1 MCGILVAFYKINEVD
16 ICVCNRAL
24 DRLKLRGPDHSF
36 QELYYDNRLFFGQT
50 VLSIT
55 GNPVNVIDSYHKSYD
70 KSYDIVLNG
79 EIYNH
84 EELYCKFLK
93 NNYQSISG
101 TDTETLVN
109 LHQVLPPVNV
119 YDQLKGMFSYV
130 VYDNER
136 HRLIICRDIVGEKI
150 LYHYEDE
157 GVFILSSEIGP
168 ILELRESIKINRD
181 VLRNY
186 FYTRHLLN
194 PVNTT
199 FNGVKLIKPGH
210 VLEYDL
216 NKKSLKI
223 LSENKLADY
232 INPDIIAKNKERLTC
247 DIINEFESILKA
259 TANDL
264 KPHSINYIS
273 VFSGGIDSSLASK
286 YLSDEKTP
294 AKFIALEFPQKGK
307 ITENLAGF
315 TGYLNSPLYTVP
327 VSVEDFVSF
336 FNDCYIA
343 ACSPLSTHSF
353 ISQAIMSKKVRED
366 GFKVLI
372 GGDGA
377 DELFGGYEAYKKLIN
392 YSGFPDSNPSPYSG
406 FIPHGVQFEE
416 WEPEEIMQET
426 RDRWSKYSAYYQFE
440 RDPTERLIQT
450 VLYSDTV
457 IQLESVGIRS
467 ADTMSMV
474 NSVESR
480 CFFLSNDIMKF
491 ALNLPAYFKIDLT
504 SQDDSMVT
512 KPILKNVF
520 IRKFEKELLFPKQ
533 GFSGY
538 PNEAGRLLVGDNYPR
553 VREVL
558 GLRNTPK
565 TNGRLSQAIEWK
577 LINTELFLRYFNK
590 HI

>member
-16 ICVCNRAL
+16 IYACNRAL
-24 DRLKLRGPDHSF
+24 DRLKLRGPDFCF
-36 QELYYDNRLFFGQT
+36 QELYYDKRLFFGQT

-84 EELYCKFLK
+84 EELYCRFLK

-264 KPHSINYIS
+264 KPHSINYVS
-273 VFSGGIDSSLASK
+273 AFSGGTDSSLASK

-366 GFKVLI
+366 GIKVLI

-377 DELFGGYEAYKKLIN
+377 DELFGGYEAYKKFVS

-538 PNEAGRLLVGDNYPR
+538 PNEAGRLMVGDNYPR
-553 VREVL
+553 VRDVL
-558 GLRNTPK
+558 GLRNTPR

-577 LINTELFLRYFNK
+577 LINTELFLSHFSK

>member
-1 MCGILVAFYKINEVD
+1 MCGIIVAFYKTNEVD

-24 DRLKLRGPDHSF
+24 DRLRLRGPDHSF

-55 GNPVNVIDSYHKSYD
+55 GNPVNVIDSYHKSHD
-70 KSYDIVLNG
+70 KSYDIVFNG

-109 LHQVLPPVNV
+109 LHQVLLPVNV

-130 VYDNER
+130 VYDKKR
-136 HRLIICRDIVGEKI
+136 HCLIICRDIVGEKI

-157 GVFILSSEIGP
+157 SVFILSSEIGP

-186 FYTRHLLN
+186 FYTRHLLS
-194 PVNTT
+194 PENTS
-199 FNGVKLIKPGH
+199 FHGVKLVKPGH

-216 NKKSLKI
+216 NKKSFKI
-223 LSENKLADY
+223 LGVNNLADY
-232 INPDIIAKNKERLTC
+232 INPDIITKNKERSAS
-247 DIINEFESILKA
+247 DIISKFESILEV
-259 TANDL
+259 TANDI
-264 KPHSINYIS
+264 KPRSTNYIS
-273 VFSGGIDSSLASK
+273 AFSGGIDSSLTSK
-286 YLSDEKTP
+286 YLSDEKPPT
-294 AKFIALEFPQKGK
+294 KLIALRFPQKDK

-315 TGYLNSPLYTVP
+315 KKFLNCPIYTICVSIEEFASFFDDCYTV
-327 VSVEDFVSF
+327 
-336 FNDCYIA
+336 
-343 ACSPLSTHSF
+343 ACAPLSTHSF
-353 ISQAIMSKKVRED
+353 VSQAIMSKKVREYST
-366 GFKVLI
+366 KVLI
-372 GGDGA
+372 GSDGA

-392 YSGFPDSNPSPYSG
+392 YSSFPNSNPSPYSG
-406 FIPHGVQFEE
+406 FVPHGVQFEE
-416 WEPEEIMQET
+416 WEPEKLMQET
-426 RDRWSKYSAYYQFE
+426 RDRWHKYSTYYQFE
-440 RDPTERLIQT
+440 KNPTERIVQT
-450 VLYSDTV
+450 VLYTDTV

-467 ADTMSMV
+467 ADFMSMMS
-474 NSVESR
+474 SVESR
-480 CFFLSNDIMKF
+480 CFFLNNDIMKF

-504 SQDDSMVT
+504 SQNDSMVT
-512 KPILKNVF
+512 KPILKNLF
-520 IRKFEKELLFPKQ
+520 ILRFEKELIFPKQ
-533 GFSGY
+533 GFPGY
-538 PNEAGRLLVGDNYPR
+538 PNEAGRLMVGDNYPR

-558 GLRNTPK
+558 GLRDIPK

>member
-84 EELYCKFLK
+84 EELYCRFLK
-93 NNYQSISG
+93 YNYQSISG

-109 LHQVLPPVNV
+109 LHQILPSVKV

-130 VYDNER
+130 VYDNKR
-136 HRLIICRDIVGEKI
+136 HCLIICRDIVGEKI
-150 LYHYEDE
+150 LYYYEDE
-157 GVFILSSEIGP
+157 GMFILSSEIGP
-168 ILELRESIKINRD
+168 ILELRESIKINHD
-181 VLRNY
+181 VLKNY
-186 FYTRHLLN
+186 FYTRHLLSTE
-194 PVNTT
+194 NTS
-199 FNGVKLIKPGH
+199 FHGVKLIQPGH

-216 NKKSLKI
+216 KKKSLKI
-223 LSENKLADY
+223 LSGNNLADY
-232 INPDIIAKNKERLTC
+232 INPDIIAKNKERSTS

-264 KPHSINYIS
+264 KTCSINYIS

-286 YLSDEKTP
+286 YLSDERPPTKL
-294 AKFIALEFPQKGK
+294 IALEFPQKDK
-307 ITENLAGF
+307 IAENLAGF
-315 TGYLNSPLYTVP
+315 TGFLNSPLYTVP

-336 FNDCYIA
+336 FDDCYA
-343 ACSPLSTHSF
+343 VACAPLSTHSF
-353 ISQAIMSKKVRED
+353 ISQAIMSKKVREC
-366 GFKVLI
+366 GIKVLI

-377 DELFGGYEAYKKLIN
+377 DELFGGYEAYKKFIN
-392 YSGFPDSNPSPYSG
+392 YSNFPDSNPSPYSG
-406 FIPHGVQFEE
+406 FVPYGVQFER
-416 WEPEEIMQET
+416 WEPEKLMQET
-426 RDRWSKYSAYYQFE
+426 RDRWHKYSTYYQFE
-440 RDPTERLIQT
+440 KNLTERLVQT

-467 ADTMSMV
+467 ADTMSMM

-480 CFFLSNDIMKF
+480 CFFLGNDIMKF

-512 KPILKNVF
+512 KPIIKNVF
-520 IRKFEKELLFPKQ
+520 TRKFESGLLFPKQ

-538 PNEAGRLLVGDNYPR
+538 PNEAGHLVVDDNYPR

-558 GLRNTPK
+558 GLRNTTK